1 MSLLINRSIKFPGVL
16 VLSVGGSLDAN
27 TSFRLEEEVNDALQD
42 ATRGLIFDFEL
53 LEFISSAGI
62 RIVLRTQKEIQQKG
76 GLFMMVNL
84 QPQIRKIFD
93 IIKALPN
100 LVVFASIEELEDYL
114 AEMQKSSLL

>member
-1 MSLLINRSIKFPGVL
+1 MSLLINRSIKCPGVL

-27 TSFRLEEEVNDALQD
+27 TSFRLEEEVNDALQG
-42 ATRGLIFDFEL
+42 TVRGLIFDFEL

-100 LVVFASIEELEDYL
+100 IAVFASIEELEDYL
-114 AEMQKSSLL
+114 AAMQKSFLL